1 MIGKCGRI
9 SSMTTLA
16 QMRHCSTALV
26 RYGDRL
32 PEAERDA
39 WRRFD
44 AQLVGPQ
51 LQRLV
56 DQQWAS
62 LPAWYV
68 PAGYAEQ
75 VWALYGELVVAAVP
89 ALATRWVVGWLIEH
103 DQRAARRARVRAGAA
118 AISVG
123 GLVPQPTLAWSV
135 LRVRGVALATEADSW
150 RLAAINNAAELT
162 CAADDRPWEWHDN
175 RDERS
180 WERQDD
186 GFELEVRIGP
196 AQASWEPSADQVAG
210 ALAHLA
216 TGLDPGRW
224 YVSTI

>member
-1 MIGKCGRI
+1 
-9 SSMTTLA
+9 MTTLA

-32 PEAERDA
+32 PEAEREA

-44 AQLVGPQ
+44 SKLVDPQ
-51 LQRLV
+51 LQRLA

-75 VWALYGELVVAAVP
+75 VWALYGEVAAAPVP
-89 ALATRWVVGWLIEH
+89 PLATRWVVGWLTEH
-103 DQRAARRARVRAGAA
+103 EQRAARRARVRAGAA
-118 AISVG
+118 ATSAG
-123 GLVPQPTLAWSV
+123 GLVPQPTVAWTV
-135 LRVRGVALATEADSW
+135 LRVRGVTLANEADSW
-150 RLAAINNAAELT
+150 RLAALNNAAELT
-162 CAADDRPWEWHDN
+162 CAAADLAWEWHDD
-175 RDERS
+175 RDELAWGRH
-180 WERQDD
+180 DD

-196 AQASWEPSADQVAG
+196 AQASWQPSAEQVA
-210 ALAHLA
+210 AELAHLA